1 MRKPNRDIQV
11 FSLSALDVLAMSMG
25 AFVVLVTLLMPYYR
39 KTQDANAE
47 IADIRVSI
55 AAELARAA
63 DLETGAARDA
73 STAAE
78 IMAEAEAAS
87 ARADVIAQR
96 VAEVE
101 NAIKTARATG
111 GGAPRETGE
120 PKATGD
126 TTVVD
131 EMDIVFVMD
140 TTRSMAP
147 ALADLA
153 KSLSG
158 IVRVL
163 ERLVPSVR
171 IGFVA
176 YTDSDTGYQPIR
188 AMPITDTATGMHRIL
203 AFVGNLGPPPR
214 GSRTIEED
222 VHLGLHRALGM
233 NWRPRA
239 KQVMVV
245 IGDAKAHL
253 RFEGQALN
261 RVKHFV
267 RGGDN
272 RAVSALFV
280 STPTSRSRGDRD
292 RSFFQR
298 LARAGGGTFNDH
310 TGQMFES
317 VILAVLTTPAR

>member
-1 MRKPNRDIQV
+1 MKKPNRDIQV

-25 AFVVLVTLLMPYYR
+25 AFVVLVTLLMPYYQ

-55 AAELARAA
+55 AAELSRAA
-63 DLETGAARDA
+63 ELESGATRNA
-73 STAAE
+73 STATE
-78 IMAEAEAAS
+78 IMAEAEAA
-87 ARADVIAQR
+87 AAQATVIAQR
-96 VAEVE
+96 IAEVE
-101 NAIKTARATG
+101 DAIKQAKAKG
-111 GGAPRETGE
+111 GGAPRSEGE
-120 PKATGD
+120 PKPVGD
-126 TTVVD
+126 TTVVE

-153 KSLSG
+153 QSLRG

-176 YTDSDTGYQPIR
+176 YTDRDTGYAPTR
-188 AMPITDTATGMHRIL
+188 ALPITETASGMGRIL
-203 AFVGNLGPPPR
+203 AFVRNLRPPPR

-222 VHLGLHRALGM
+222 VHLGLHRAVSM

-245 IGDAKAHL
+245 IGDARAHR
-253 RFEGQALN
+253 RFEGQAFN
-261 RVKHFV
+261 RVDRFV

-272 RAVSALFV
+272 RAVSTLFV
-280 STPTSRSRGDRD
+280 STPTSLSRGDQD
-292 RSFFQR
+292 RSFFVR

-310 TGQMFES
+310 SGQMFES
-317 VILAVLTTPAR
+317 VILAVLTPSTP